1 MRPLPLIL
9 TLVCLVAAKPAPG
22 ATLDQVLASM
32 DKSSASFRD
41 MAAKLTR
48 QEHTAIINDTSVET
62 GTVAMKRSGGRD
74 VRLRIEFLEPDR
86 RTVVFEKAT
95 ARVYNPKIQ
104 TVHVYDLGKQRNL
117 VDQFLLLGFG
127 SSAADL
133 KKNYSLKVAGE
144 ETVLGEPSTRLE
156 LAPKDAAVK
165 EHLKLAELWIVAG
178 GYPIQQKF
186 HMPSGDYTVITYRDI
201 QMNTNQSDE
210 AFRLALPKGVKVE
223 YPGK

>member
-1 MRPLPLIL
+1 MRRLVLSV
-9 TLVCLVAAKPAPG
+9 TLACSLAGAAAA
-22 ATLDQVLASM
+22 ATLDGVLAAM

-48 QEHTAIINDTSVET
+48 LEYTAIINDTSQESGSVL
-62 GTVAMKRSGGRD
+62 MKRAGARD
-74 VRLRIEFLEPDR
+74 LRLRIEFIEPDR

-104 TVHVYDLGKQRNL
+104 TVQVYDLGKQRNL

-127 SSAADL
+127 SSSADL
-133 KKNYSLKVAGE
+133 AKTYTVKLAGE
-144 ETVLGEPSTRLE
+144 EQILGQATARLE
-156 LAPKDAAVK
+156 LMPKSASVK
-165 EHLKLAELWIVAG
+165 EHLKMAELWIVAA
-178 GYPIQQKF
+178 GYPVQQKF
-186 HMPSGDYTVITYRDI
+186 HMPSGDYTLITYRDI

-210 AFRLALPKGVKVE
+210 AFRLILPRGVKTE